1 MHLGARVAVAFV
13 PLAAVTLAAQ
23 ANRPLPQV
31 DPKALALL
39 EAMDNAFTRAE
50 GLTAAYRNESY
61 PPGNP
66 AGGETTAAVRP
77 RIETTVLRLG
87 RPNVY
92 YVETTSGPSRR
103 ILASN
108 GASRFMVS
116 GGANGAATCRVSAVV
131 PLNDAREIDTFNPV
145 YWSFYDLGQWQIRSA
160 ALGHWSTQWRMHDPD
175 LRTLRYIG
183 RAIETGAP
191 MDIVE
196 WTYTIGYNRKDDDP
210 VYTTR
215 LALDADRFIR
225 RIETSSASKDP
236 FYGRHVIET
245 ISDLEVT
252 PRPSP
257 DAFAYR
263 PPDGATCAPYDEEA
277 AYVTGKYAD
286 LPIGSKAPDF
296 ELKTANG
303 GTFRLSTYL
312 RQHKVVL
319 MNFWGYG

>member
-1 MHLGARVAVAFV
+1 MHAGARVAAALA
-13 PLAAVTLAAQ
+13 PLVAVTLAAQ
-23 ANRPLPQV
+23 TSRPVPQV

-39 EAMDNAFTRAE
+39 EAMDSAFARAE
-50 GLTAAYRNESY
+50 GLTAAYSNESY
-61 PPGNP
+61 PPGSP
-66 AGGETTAAVRP
+66 ARGGTAAAVRP

-92 YVETTSGPSRR
+92 YVETTSGTSRR

-108 GASRFMVS
+108 GTSRFMVS
-116 GGANGAATCRVSAVV
+116 GGANGAASCRVSAVV
-131 PLNDAREIDTFNPV
+131 PLNDAREIDTFNPI
-145 YWSFYDLGQWQIRSA
+145 YWSFYDLGQWHIRSA
-160 ALGHWSTQWRMHDPD
+160 VLGHWSTRWRMNDPG

-183 RAIETGAP
+183 RSTENGAP
-191 MDIVE
+191 VDVVE

-215 LALDADRFIR
+215 LTLDADRLVR
-225 RIETSSASKDP
+225 RIETSSASTDP

-245 ISDLEVT
+245 VSDLKVT
-252 PRPSP
+252 PRPP
-257 DAFAYR
+257 ADAFAYR
-263 PPDGATCAPYDEEA
+263 PPGGATCTPYDEEA

-296 ELKTANG
+296 ELKTAKG
-303 GTFRLSTYL
+303 GTLRLSTYL
-312 RQHKVVL
+312 RQHKVVV